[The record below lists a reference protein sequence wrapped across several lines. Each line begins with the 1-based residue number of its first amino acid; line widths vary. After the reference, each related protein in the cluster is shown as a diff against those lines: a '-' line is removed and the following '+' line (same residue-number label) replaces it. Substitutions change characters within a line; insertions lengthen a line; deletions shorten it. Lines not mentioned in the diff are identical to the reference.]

1 MIKATKYTIGDAQ
14 QDIEHLHDD
23 NHALHKNNILLNEG
37 LAMALRELRLLR
49 SELKPDE

>member
-1 MIKATKYTIGDAQ
+1 MNKAKQYTIGDAQ
-14 QDIEHLHDD
+14 QDIERLQDD

-49 SELKPDE
+49 SELKPE